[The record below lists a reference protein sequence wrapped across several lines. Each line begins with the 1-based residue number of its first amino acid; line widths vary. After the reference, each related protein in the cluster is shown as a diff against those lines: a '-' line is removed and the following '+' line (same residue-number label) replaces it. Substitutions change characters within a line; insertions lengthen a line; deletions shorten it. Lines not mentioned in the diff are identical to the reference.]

1 MDFKISTE
9 SAKDWL
15 RYIQNR
21 NEPLSWLVP
30 YESNLLSVL
39 EHGLSWEPTFRESFE
54 LLTTVFSYFALTLSH
69 TEAWPPLLRDALLMA
84 QDIRDND
91 LQTTV
96 FRWMGEAYLKVGKH
110 EAARK
115 AFSTALDRSE
125 TGNINDMKVAVY
137 TGLFKLE
144 WFDLK
149 QNLTQTLVQQALETV
164 KLIEDRALQADF
176 YDALAPAYARKMD
189 TASALGYGQT
199 ALAYWKSV
207 NNNSGI
213 GRTAYTLASVYIHIA
228 QIKEDKRFLNNAISH
243 LELARDVLSRTDEV
257 WQYALLAYQQ
267 ATIYFQLEEYESA
280 SSWFRQS
287 LNEATNTNTPQYV
300 VVAQHGL
307 GLALSR
313 LREFSQ
319 ARQYLQS
326 ALKHW
331 QELQNN
337 YEQANVFIGLAD
349 LELSAENKELA
360 KFYVQDGLQCA
371 MEIADPKMRD
381 FMKLQYEEVVGR
393 LLP

>member
-1 MDFKISTE
+1 MDLKISTD

-15 RYIQNR
+15 RYIQNS
-21 NEPLSWLVP
+21 NEPLSWLIP

-39 EHGLSWEPTFRESFE
+39 QHGLSWEPTFRESYE
-54 LLTTVFSYFALTLSH
+54 LLTIVFPYFALSLSH
-69 TEAWPPLLRDALLMA
+69 TEQWPPLLRDALLMA
-84 QDIRDND
+84 QDIHDND
-91 LQTTV
+91 LQTKV

-125 TGNINDMKVAVY
+125 TGNIDDMKVAVY
-137 TGLFKLE
+137 TGLFKLD

-149 QNLTQTLVQQALETV
+149 QNLTQTLVQQALETA
-164 KLIEDRALQADF
+164 KLTEDRALQADF

-213 GRTAYTLASVYIHIA
+213 GRTAYTLAGVYIHIS
-228 QIKEDKRFLNNAISH
+228 QIKDDKRFLNNAISY
-243 LELARDVLSRTDEV
+243 LELARDMLSRTDEV
-257 WQYALLAYQQ
+257 WQYALLSYQQ
-267 ATIYFQLEEYESA
+267 AMIYFQLEDYESA

-287 LNEATNTNTPQYV
+287 LEEAQNTDSPQYV

-307 GLALSR
+307 GLALSK
-313 LREFSQ
+313 LGEFSE
-319 ARQYLQS
+319 AREYLQA

-331 QELQNN
+331 QQLQND
-337 YEQANVFIGLAD
+337 YEQANVFVGLAD
-349 LELSAENKELA
+349 LELSAGNRDLA

-371 MEIADPKMRD
+371 MEIPDPKMRD
-381 FMKLQYEEVVGR
+381 FMKLQYEYILDR